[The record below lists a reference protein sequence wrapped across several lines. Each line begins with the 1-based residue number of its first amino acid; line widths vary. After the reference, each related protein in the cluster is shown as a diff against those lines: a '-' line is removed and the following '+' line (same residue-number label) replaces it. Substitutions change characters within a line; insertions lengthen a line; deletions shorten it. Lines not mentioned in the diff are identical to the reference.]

1 MDDQDMMKDST
12 LPLHETSVP
21 YSGFWRRLCA
31 FILDMLL
38 ITFICA
44 AVTVVPITIES
55 SYSPSVVSPV
65 AMIYYFF
72 VVVFLFFIYEIIFL
86 SSSRMAT
93 PGKQLLGI
101 KVTDMDGNRIS
112 FSCAVLRG
120 IIKFGLIF
128 VGRIPPVIGCLS
140 WLNLLNP
147 FLIVY
152 TEKKQAIHDHI
163 AGTVVVHTQ
172 A

>member
-1 MDDQDMMKDST
+1 MDNLNKMNGNIAPADVQ
-12 LPLHETSVP
+12 SVI

-31 FILDMLL
+31 FFLDGLV
-38 ITFICA
+38 ITLVNA
-44 AVTVVPITIES
+44 AVIAILAIIVPSYES
-55 SYSPSVVSPV
+55 LVVSPV
-65 AMIYYFF
+65 AIISYSF
-72 VVVFLFFIYEIIFL
+72 VVVFIFFIYETIFL

-112 FSCAVLRG
+112 FSCAVFRG
-120 IIKFGLIF
+120 IIKFGLII
-128 VGRIPPVIGCLS
+128 VGRIPPAIGCLS

-152 TEKKQAIHDHI
+152 SEKKQAIHDYI
-163 AGTVVVHTQ
+163 AGTVVVKN
-172 A
+172 

>member
-1 MDDQDMMKDST
+1 MDNRNMTKDST
-12 LPLHETSVP
+12 LPPHETSAQ

-31 FILDMLL
+31 FLLDGLL
-38 ITFICA
+38 ITFINA
-44 AVTVVPITIES
+44 AFIVVLVIIEP
-55 SYSPSVVSPV
+55 SYDQLVASPV
-65 AMIYYFF
+65 VIIAYSFA
-72 VVVFLFFIYEIIFL
+72 VVFLFFIYETIFL

-101 KVTDMDGNRIS
+101 EVTDMDGNRIS

-128 VGRIPPVIGCLS
+128 VGRIPPAIGCLT

-147 FLIVY
+147 FLIVF
-152 TEKKQAIHDHI
+152 TVEKQAIHDYI
-163 AGTVVVHTQ
+163 AGTVVVKK
-172 A
+172 